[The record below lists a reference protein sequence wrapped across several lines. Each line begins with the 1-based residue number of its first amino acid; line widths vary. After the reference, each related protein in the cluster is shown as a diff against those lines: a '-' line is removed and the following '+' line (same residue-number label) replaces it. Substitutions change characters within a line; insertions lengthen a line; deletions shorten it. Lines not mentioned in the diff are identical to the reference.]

1 MTDPDVTLTDYG
13 LAILCAAF
21 VWRLWRGPG
30 LGLPG
35 PWLMLFF
42 AATGVA
48 AILGGT
54 VHGFFALEGTP
65 GHDILWSAT
74 LIAIGV
80 AAFAAW
86 GLGARLVLRDG
97 LARGLIGLTAL
108 VLTGYT
114 GLVLAGYREFRV
126 AVLHYVPATVF
137 LLLAVLAAHRRR
149 PRAGLRLAAAGL
161 ALSFVAALLQQ
172 LGIGVHPVRFDHNA
186 LYHVLEAGALVLLY
200 LGMTRALGR
209 RF

>member
-13 LAILCAAF
+13 LAILCAVF
-21 VWRLWRGPG
+21 VWRLWRGRG

-35 PWLMLFF
+35 PWLTLFF

-48 AILGGT
+48 ALLGGT
-54 VHGFFALEGTP
+54 VHGFFALEGTAQN
-65 GHDILWSAT
+65 DVLWSAT

-108 VLTGYT
+108 VLTGYV

-137 LLLAVLAAHRRR
+137 LLLAVLVAHRRR
-149 PRAGLRLAAAGL
+149 PGSGFRLAAAGL
-161 ALSFVAALLQQ
+161 ALSFIAAILQQ
-172 LGIGVHPVRFDHNA
+172 LGIGLHPVWLDHNA
-186 LYHVLEAGALVLLY
+186 LYHVIEAGALVLLFA
-200 LGMTRALGR
+200 GMTRALGR
-209 RF
+209 RS